1 MYFPGEDPPVSPT
14 FSGENDIEAMEQLA
28 AMGMEEGLTQAV
40 DQIDEIL
47 AETG

>member
-1 MYFPGEDPPVSPT
+1 MTSRP
-14 FSGENDIEAMEQLA
+14 MEQLA
-28 AMGMEEGLTQAV
+28 AMGMEEGLTRAV